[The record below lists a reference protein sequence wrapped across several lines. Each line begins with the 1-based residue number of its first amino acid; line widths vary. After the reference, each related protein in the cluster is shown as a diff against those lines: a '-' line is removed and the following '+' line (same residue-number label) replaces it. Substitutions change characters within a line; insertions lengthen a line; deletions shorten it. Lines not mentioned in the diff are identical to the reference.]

1 VQSLISA
8 VGDDIDVLDRLQL
21 LGSVLWTQ
29 GRSWPWENTL
39 VTYQHG
45 EPWGNERLH
54 WEALQAARQDVLSRS
69 ARMPRQTI
77 SETTAGTVVR
87 FSTPDIGMARPTGY
101 LTLDPVLENERLP
114 IGFA

>member
-1 VQSLISA
+1 
-8 VGDDIDVLDRLQL
+8 
-21 LGSVLWTQ
+21 
-29 GRSWPWENTL
+29 
-39 VTYQHG
+39 
-45 EPWGNERLH
+45 
-54 WEALQAARQDVLSRS
+54 
-69 ARMPRQTI
+69 MPRQTI